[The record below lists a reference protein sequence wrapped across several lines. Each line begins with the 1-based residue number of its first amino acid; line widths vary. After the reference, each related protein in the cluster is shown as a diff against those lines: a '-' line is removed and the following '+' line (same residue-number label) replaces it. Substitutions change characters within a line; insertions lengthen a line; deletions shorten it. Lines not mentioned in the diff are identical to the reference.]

1 MAKKLRKHSE
11 SRERMQV
18 SGQSVNGQRFY
29 VEPMLNLATRGP
41 ELHVCVLRAFYVGEH
56 RD

>member
-1 MAKKLRKHSE
+1 MAKKLRKLSE

-29 VEPMLNLATRGP
+29 VEPMLNLAARGP
-41 ELHVCVLRAFYVGEH
+41 ARVCSTGVLRG
-56 RD
+56 